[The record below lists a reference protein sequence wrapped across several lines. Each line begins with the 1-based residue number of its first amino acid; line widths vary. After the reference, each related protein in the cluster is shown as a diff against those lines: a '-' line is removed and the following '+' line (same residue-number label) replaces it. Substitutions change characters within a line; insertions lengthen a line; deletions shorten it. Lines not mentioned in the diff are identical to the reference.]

1 MPSSRDE
8 EQSGD
13 ARAMHFVGC
22 GSQRHQS
29 PTKAQHVGPALMV
42 PVIVKGG
49 VRLADLLAGLSLI
62 SDHELGLSPD
72 DAVRSCLVATALARK
87 LDLHEREVAEV
98 FYDSLFE
105 HVGCLGYA
113 HETYRVWGDDLAA
126 NRAAQR
132 TNFADP
138 KELFTTYLPTLLRDV
153 DGWDRP
159 RVAARFVTQGPG
171 FLKRSPRPRA
181 KSPPRRPVGW
191 GLPEDVQLG
200 LRQYAEW
207 WNGKGVPAGIKGE
220 EISLTARVVHVASV
234 ATKFDALGGPA
245 LAVEAVRQRAGSIF
259 DPAIAATFVS
269 HARELLEVA
278 GLGDPRR
285 RVLDVE
291 PEPLRF
297 VPIARLPDV
306 SAAFGDLVDLK
317 TPFTH
322 GHSAGVARL
331 ARGAGE
337 RLGLDDETA
346 GSLEI
351 AALLH
356 DLGRVAIS
364 NAVWAK
370 PGPLT
375 SGEWE
380 QVRLHPYHSERILS
394 CTAVLEPIAAL
405 AGMHHERMDGS
416 GYHRGCSAAQIPFP
430 ARVPAAAD
438 ALQAMT
444 QARPHRHALTVDEA
458 ALRLQHDARAGRHD
472 PDAVTAVVSAA
483 GGSAQRS
490 ASPRPAALSER
501 EVEVLR
507 LVAEGLS
514 NRAIAQRLF
523 ISPRTAEHHVQHIYA
538 KIGASSRASAALFAM
553 EHGLLG

>member
-1 MPSSRDE
+1 
-8 EQSGD
+8 
-13 ARAMHFVGC
+13 
-22 GSQRHQS
+22 
-29 PTKAQHVGPALMV
+29 
-42 PVIVKGG
+42 VKGG

-62 SDHELGLSPD
+62 SDHELGLRPD
-72 DAVRSCLVATALARK
+72 DAVRSCVVATALARK
-87 LDLHEREVAEV
+87 LDLPAGEVAGV

-126 NRAAQR
+126 NRAAQQ

-138 KELFTTYLPTLLRDV
+138 KEPLTTYLPTLLRDL

-159 RVAARFVTQGPG
+159 RVAARFLTQGPG
-171 FLKRSPRPRA
+171 FLKRFATASCEVA
-181 KSPPRRPVGW
+181 AQTARRL
-191 GLPEDVQLG
+191 GLPHDVQLG

-207 WNGKGVPAGIKGE
+207 WNGKGVPAAVKGE

-234 ATKFDALGGPA
+234 AAKFDALGGPG
-245 LAVEAVRQRAGSIF
+245 LAVEAVRRRAGSIL
-259 DPAIAATFVS
+259 DPAISATFIA
-269 HARELLEVA
+269 HAHELLETARV
-278 GLGDPRR
+278 GDPRR
-285 RVLDVE
+285 RVLEVE
-291 PEPLRF
+291 PEPLRLI
-297 VPIARLPDV
+297 PLARLPDV
-306 SAAFGDLVDLK
+306 AAAFGDLVDLK

-337 RLGLDDETA
+337 RLGLDGETVA
-346 GSLEI
+346 RLEI

-364 NAVWAK
+364 NAVWEK

-394 CTAVLEPIAAL
+394 CTTALEPMAAL

-416 GYHRGCSAAQIPFP
+416 GYHRGCSAAQIPLP
-430 ARVPAAAD
+430 ARVLAAAD

-444 QARPHRHALTVDEA
+444 QARPHRDPVTVDEA
-458 ALRLQHDARAGRHD
+458 AERLLRDARAGRHD
-472 PDAVTAVVSAA
+472 PDAAAAVVSAA
-483 GGSAQRS
+483 GGSAQPS
-490 ASPRPAALSER
+490 AGLRPAALSER

-514 NRAIAQRLF
+514 NRAIAQRLY